1 MAGCVL
7 NVMETRAATPGWA
20 DFPANSA
27 QSQDCG
33 SGEKA
38 ADGMQERGSLFPEEV
53 VPVTRLE
60 MISLQ
65 KLMGIF
71 GEARNTPFE
80 KRRKKERKR
89 QKKRGKPRQ
98 WDSLCQLIS
107 YHVGEGY

>member
-1 MAGCVL
+1 ML
-7 NVMETRAATPGWA
+7 WRHAAASPGWA
-20 DFPANSA
+20 DCPVNLA

-65 KLMGIF
+65 KSMGIF
-71 GEARNTPFE
+71 GEARNKPCWGRTG
-80 KRRKKERKR
+80 ERKR
-89 QKKRGKPRQ
+89 KRKRGGGGQSPGNGTVFA
-98 WDSLCQLIS
+98 S
-107 YHVGEGY
+107 